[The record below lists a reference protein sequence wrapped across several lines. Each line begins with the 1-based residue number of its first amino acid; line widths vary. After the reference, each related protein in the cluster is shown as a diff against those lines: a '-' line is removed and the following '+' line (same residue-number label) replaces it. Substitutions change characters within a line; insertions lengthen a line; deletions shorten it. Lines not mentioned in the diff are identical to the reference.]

1 MLPAMCCSS
10 RWPSV
15 SRLYRETDLVAH
27 LGGDEFAI
35 LQSDL
40 IDLANAGALASKI
53 HDVLAAPYPFGDTEM
68 HTGTSIRISSYMSE
82 TAGPDEML
90 TQADLALYRA
100 KDERRD
106 QYYFRTADLDHEV
119 RDRVAACQ

>member
-1 MLPAMCCSS
+1 MLLKSEAE
-10 RWPSV
+10 
-15 SRLYRETDLVAH
+15 RLKGCTRETDLVAR

-68 HTGTSIRISSYMSE
+68 HTGTSIGIS
-82 TAGPDEML
+82 P
-90 TQADLALYRA
+90 YRA
-100 KDERRD
+100 RVRRGIWRRVGLAGVC
-106 QYYFRTADLDHEV
+106 RT
-119 RDRVAACQ
+119 R

>member
-1 MLPAMCCSS
+1 MLLKSEAE
-10 RWPSV
+10 
-15 SRLYRETDLVAH
+15 RLKGCTRETDLVAR

-68 HTGTSIRISSYMSE
+68 HTGTSIGISGIVTS
-82 TAGPDEML
+82 AK
-90 TQADLALYRA
+90 YRPLLSRFGSA
-100 KDERRD
+100 
-106 QYYFRTADLDHEV
+106 
-119 RDRVAACQ
+119 